1 MAAPHE
7 EAAPQERRAS
17 ILIVDDEPHIVEFL
31 QLGFGYEGFEVAT
44 AASGPEGLRVAAE
57 LKPDLVILDLMLPGM
72 DGLEVA
78 RRLRAGSDV
87 AIIMLTARDTVD
99 NRVEG
104 LEIGADD
111 YLTKPYSPREL
122 VTRVKA
128 LLRRS
133 FTPSQARKTRIV
145 VDDDL
150 TIDFGKHEVL
160 VRGRK
165 VALRP
170 TEYRLLYHLVN
181 NAGRL
186 MTHETLLSKVWG
198 PEYRDE
204 GHYLRLYITYLRQKL
219 ERDPAH
225 PRYILTERGVGY
237 RFREL
242 EPDEQPEA
250 TPGDVDPPSRPR
262 PTRRNPSR

>member
-1 MAAPHE
+1 VSSVP
-7 EAAPQERRAS
+7 
-17 ILIVDDEPHIVEFL
+17 V
-31 QLGFGYEGFEVAT
+31 
-44 AASGPEGLRVAAE
+44 
-57 LKPDLVILDLMLPGM
+57 LMLT
-72 DGLEVA
+72 V
-78 RRLRAGSDV
+78 RAEESDR
-87 AIIMLTARDTVD
+87 IR
-99 NRVEG
+99 G

-111 YLTKPYSPREL
+111 YMTKPYSPREL
-122 VTRVKA
+122 VTRIKA

-165 VALRP
+165 VTLRP

-242 EPDEQPEA
+242 ESEEEPEVTA
-250 TPGDVDPPSRPR
+250 SAPAEPAEADPPAKPSTSRRPR
-262 PTRRNPSR
+262 R

>member
-1 MAAPHE
+1 MEQPHID
-7 EAAPQERRAS
+7 PRN
-17 ILIVDDEPHIVEFL
+17 ITVLVVDDEPRLVDVVRLNLEMEGYRVITAAN
-31 QLGFGYEGFEVAT
+31 GYEALERLKA
-44 AASGPEGLRVAAE
+44 GL
-57 LKPDLVILDLMLPGM
+57 PDLVALDVMMPDMDGFETLARIRDVSNVPVLMLT
-72 DGLEVA
+72 V
-78 RRLRAGSDV
+78 RAEESDR
-87 AIIMLTARDTVD
+87 IR
-99 NRVEG
+99 G

-122 VTRVKA
+122 VTRIKA

-165 VALRP
+165 VTLRP

-242 EPDEQPEA
+242 EPEDEAGA
-250 TPGDVDPPSRPR
+250 TPTDAGAPTSQR
-262 PTRRNPSR
+262 PTRRAPR

>member
-1 MAAPHE
+1 MEQAHIDP
-7 EAAPQERRAS
+7 RN
-17 ILIVDDEPHIVEFL
+17 LTVLVVDDEPRLVDVVRLNLEMEGYRVITASN
-31 QLGFGYEGFEVAT
+31 GYEALE
-44 AASGPEGLRVAAE
+44 R
-57 LKPDLVILDLMLPGM
+57 LKADLPDLVALDVMMPDMDGFETLARIREVSSVPVLMLT
-72 DGLEVA
+72 V
-78 RRLRAGSDV
+78 RAEESDR
-87 AIIMLTARDTVD
+87 IR
-99 NRVEG
+99 G

-133 FTPSQARKTRIV
+133 FTPSQAHKTRIV

-262 PTRRNPSR
+262 PTRRSPGR

>member
-1 MAAPHE
+1 ME
-7 EAAPQERRAS
+7 QPQIDPRN
-17 ILIVDDEPHIVEFL
+17 ITVLVVDDEPRLVDVVRLNLEIE
-31 QLGFGYEGFEVAT
+31 GYRVITAANGFEALERLKTGLPDIVA
-44 AASGPEGLRVAAE
+44 LDVMM
-57 LKPDLVILDLMLPGM
+57 PDMDGFETLARIREVSSVPVLMLT
-72 DGLEVA
+72 V
-78 RRLRAGSDV
+78 RAEESDR
-87 AIIMLTARDTVD
+87 IR
-99 NRVEG
+99 G

-111 YLTKPYSPREL
+111 YMTKPYSSREL
-122 VTRVKA
+122 ITRIKA

-133 FTPSQARKTRIV
+133 FTPSPARKTRIV

-150 TIDFGKHEVL
+150 TIDFGRHEVIA
-160 VRGRK
+160 RGRK

-170 TEYRLLYHLVN
+170 TEYRLLYHLVT

-225 PRYILTERGVGY
+225 PCYILTERGVGY

-242 EPDEQPEA
+242 EPESAPDAADTDAPAQPPA
-250 TPGDVDPPSRPR
+250 PR
-262 PTRRNPSR
+262 RGRR